1 MKLGDAAGLSAL
13 NIRKNPVRTLLTIL
27 GLGVGIGAILT
38 VWTLGGAGQT
48 QVEAEIARL
57 GVDKVWITADN
68 FSERTLQAEDGA
80 LVTAATGAPACAGAA
95 TLGAVLLGDTPAYAQ
110 LSGLD
115 ANAEEVHALHVET
128 GRFFLPGEFLAGDTV
143 TVVDHALAIA
153 LSPENPQALV
163 GQRLTVGNRQMRVVG
178 IVSDQTVQLL
188 SACEGT
194 AYMPLTTFLDTFG
207 GQVQEL
213 TLSIPKGLQADA
225 VAETALAALSAAGG
239 DFDAMSL
246 AEEIDAAKAVIRI
259 FVMVLACVAAVC
271 MFTGGIGVMNI
282 LLVSVRERRREI
294 GVMKAV
300 GGTSAQV
307 GLLFLLEAASYAVL
321 GGILGVAL
329 GGIMVRVFGG
339 WIGLQ
344 AALTLETVLP
354 TLAGATVLGLIFG
367 VAPALRAARM
377 VPVEALRQE

>member
-1 MKLGDAAGLSAL
+1 MKLRDAAGLSAL
-13 NIRKNPVRTLLTIL
+13 NVRKNPVRTLLTIL

-38 VWTLGGAGQT
+38 VWTLGGAGET

-57 GVDKVWITADN
+57 GVDKVWITASS
-68 FSERTLQAEDGA
+68 FSDRALTAGDGP

-95 TLGAVLLGDTPAYAQ
+95 TLGAVLLGDTPVYAQ

-115 ANAEEVHALHVET
+115 ASAQEVHALQVES

-143 TVVDHALAIA
+143 TVVDHALAA
-153 LSPENPQALV
+153 SLSPEDPEALV
-163 GQRLTVGNRQMRVVG
+163 GKRLTVGNRQMRIVG
-178 IVSDQTVQLL
+178 IVADQTVQLL
-188 SACEGT
+188 SGCQGT

-213 TLSIPKGLQADA
+213 TLSIPKGQQADA
-225 VAETALAALSAAGG
+225 VAESALAALSAQGG
-239 DFDAMSL
+239 EFDAMSL
-246 AEEIDAAKAVIRI
+246 AEEIDAARAVVRI

-271 MFTGGIGVMNI
+271 MLTGGIGVMNI

-294 GVMKAV
+294 GVIKAV

-307 GLLFLLEAASYAVL
+307 GLLFLLEAASFAVL
-321 GGILGVAL
+321 GGVLGVAL
-329 GGIMVRVFGG
+329 GGVMVRLFGG
-339 WIGLQ
+339 WIGLS

-354 TLAGATVLGLIFG
+354 TLAGATALGLLFG

>member
-1 MKLGDAAGLSAL
+1 M
-13 NIRKNPVRTLLTIL
+13 
-27 GLGVGIGAILT
+27 
-38 VWTLGGAGQT
+38 
-48 QVEAEIARL
+48 
-57 GVDKVWITADN
+57 
-68 FSERTLQAEDGA
+68 
-80 LVTAATGAPACAGAA
+80 
-95 TLGAVLLGDTPAYAQ
+95 
-110 LSGLD
+110 
-115 ANAEEVHALHVET
+115 
-128 GRFFLPGEFLAGDTV
+128 
-143 TVVDHALAIA
+143 
-153 LSPENPQALV
+153 
-163 GQRLTVGNRQMRVVG
+163 
-178 IVSDQTVQLL
+178 
-188 SACEGT
+188 
-194 AYMPLTTFLDTFG
+194 
-207 GQVQEL
+207 QEL

>member
-1 MKLGDAAGLSAL
+1 M
-13 NIRKNPVRTLLTIL
+13 
-27 GLGVGIGAILT
+27 
-38 VWTLGGAGQT
+38 
-48 QVEAEIARL
+48 
-57 GVDKVWITADN
+57 
-68 FSERTLQAEDGA
+68 
-80 LVTAATGAPACAGAA
+80 
-95 TLGAVLLGDTPAYAQ
+95 
-110 LSGLD
+110 
-115 ANAEEVHALHVET
+115 AEEVHALHVET

-143 TVVDHALAIA
+143 TVVDHALAVA

-225 VAETALAALSAAGG
+225 VAETALGALSAAGG

-344 AALTLETVLP
+344 TALTLETVLP

-367 VAPALRAARM
+367 VAPAPACGTNGARGGLTAGIIPALFRVARSSPWRESALRYCKGGMPTWRRKIRLKCDRELNPVRLAISATCAGWMPADNGRAAN
-377 VPVEALRQE
+377 VPPLNTPPACKPVTSLKARER

>member
-143 TVVDHALAIA
+143 TVVDHALAVA

-188 SACEGT
+188 SACE
-194 AYMPLTTFLDTFG
+194 
-207 GQVQEL
+207 
-213 TLSIPKGLQADA
+213 
-225 VAETALAALSAAGG
+225 
-239 DFDAMSL
+239 
-246 AEEIDAAKAVIRI
+246 
-259 FVMVLACVAAVC
+259 
-271 MFTGGIGVMNI
+271 
-282 LLVSVRERRREI
+282 
-294 GVMKAV
+294 
-300 GGTSAQV
+300 
-307 GLLFLLEAASYAVL
+307 
-321 GGILGVAL
+321 
-329 GGIMVRVFGG
+329 
-339 WIGLQ
+339 
-344 AALTLETVLP
+344 
-354 TLAGATVLGLIFG
+354 
-367 VAPALRAARM
+367 
-377 VPVEALRQE
+377 